1 MVHSA
6 LERGTVDEVSL
17 ATARYDFMRG
27 AVDAADVV
35 RAATEHVSPRT
46 PLLSRRP
53 HERVLVRRPHDRVLV
68 SVRR

>member
-46 PLLSRRP
+46 PLP
-53 HERVLVRRPHDRVLV
+53 GVLTACWAP
-68 SVRR
+68 SVAQTA